1 VAYSDLLFS
10 DEDSFAVQQ
19 HQRAALESEIA
30 GIDENRLLNTNV
42 EDLLT
47 YIFEKYRLEVPALD
61 EANMSVIRASTERA
75 TN

>member
-1 VAYSDLLFS
+1 MAHSDLLFS

-42 EDLLT
+42 EDLVT
-47 YIFEKYRLEVPALD
+47 YIVDKYRLDIPVLD
-61 EANMSVIRASTERA
+61 EANMSVDQQEAK
-75 TN
+75 